1 MEDFIDCVDMI
12 NAAAEESN
20 IMVIGVGGGGGNAVK
35 YMYDHGIH
43 NVMFTICNTDAQAL
57 AKNPVPQKMQLGKDL
72 TRGRGA
78 GNRPERGRAA
88 ALESKD
94 EIKKLLCESGV
105 EMVFVTAG
113 MGGGTGTGAA
123 PVIAEVAR
131 ELEIL
136 SVAIVTLPFR
146 SEGPTRLSQAAEG
159 INEIRK
165 HVDSLLIIDNES
177 INSMYGDLSFTAA
190 FGKSD
195 DVLAT
200 AAKGIAEIIT
210 KNLIVNVDF
219 ADVKETMSNSGVAV
233 MGFATAP
240 IDDDSIVS
248 RLTEEALESPLLNQN
263 NISGARKILVKVAWK
278 DVELRMN
285 VVHGI
290 IEHIQAAAGSQAS
303 LIWGAGYDET
313 IEDGHASVV
322 VIATGFDDDVAEKV
336 ARSLMGLPEEE
347 LPEPIVEE
355 SKVVEKKRQVAVA
368 PKRVITLDD
377 EPKVQPKS
385 EEIDEDFIVI
395 SQPSDAEQ
403 EIQRDI
409 ETKYNSE
416 EVNFLS
422 LDEPETVVVDSEKDD
437 EFELKAESKR
447 LSTLFGD
454 DEFVGDLEAGNDIA
468 INRSMY
474 ESNTFSTVKEYTIEE
489 LEQLPAYIRRKYAVG
504 KSRPETKHRKI
515 TNFKEE

>member
-1 MEDFIDCVDMI
+1 MEDFLNCIDI
-12 NAAAEESN
+12 IKNNAEESN

-57 AKNPVPQKMQLGKDL
+57 SKNPVPQKMQLGSDL

-94 EIKKLLCESGV
+94 EIKTLLSESEV
-105 EMVFVTAG
+105 EMVFITAG

-123 PVIAEVAR
+123 PVIAEIAK

-146 SEGPTRLSQAAEG
+146 SEGPTRLAQAVEG
-159 INEIRK
+159 IKEIRK

-177 INSMYGDLSFTAA
+177 INSMYGDLSFSAA

-195 DVLAT
+195 DVLST
-200 AAKGIAEIIT
+200 AAKGIAEIVT

-233 MGFATAP
+233 MGFASAE
-240 IDDDSIVS
+240 IDDDTIVS

-263 NISGARKILVKVAWK
+263 NISGSKKILVKVAWK
-278 DVELRMN
+278 DIELKMN

-290 IEHIQAAAGSQAS
+290 IAHIQAAAGSQAS

-313 IEDGHASVV
+313 LEDGHASVV
-322 VIATGFDDDVAEKV
+322 VIATCFDSDVADNV
-336 ARSLMGLPEEE
+336 SRSLLGNSTEEKK
-347 LPEPIVEE
+347 PVEPV
-355 SKVVEKKRQVAVA
+355 KVVEKEEVVVKKTIVSLEEEAEEV
-368 PKRVITLDD
+368 
-377 EPKVQPKS
+377 KVVP
-385 EEIDEDFIVI
+385 EEVEEDFVVI
-395 SQPSDAEQ
+395 SNATINIASDENNETNAP
-403 EIQRDI
+403 I
-409 ETKYNSE
+409 EAKP
-416 EVNFLS
+416 VNILS
-422 LDEPETVVVDSEKDD
+422 LEDEPEEKEEIKEIDADFILSPATTYEGSGSFTSDLQSNSE
-437 EFELKAESKR
+437 S
-447 LSTLFGD
+447 LSSNFGQ
-454 DEFVGDLEAGNDIA
+454 EN
-468 INRSMY
+468 S
-474 ESNTFSTVKEYTIEE
+474 SNNVKEYTAED
-489 LEQLPAYIRRKYAVG
+489 LEQLPAYIRRKYMLG
-504 KSRPETKHRKI
+504 NKTILKK
-515 TNFKEE
+515 

>member
-1 MEDFIDCVDMI
+1 MEDFLNCIDI
-12 NAAAEESN
+12 IKNAAEESN

-57 AKNPVPQKMQLGKDL
+57 SKNPVPQKMQLGSDL

-94 EIKKLLCESGV
+94 DIRKLLSETEV
-105 EMVFVTAG
+105 EMVFITAG

-123 PVIAEVAR
+123 PVIAEIAK

-146 SEGPTRLSQAAEG
+146 SEGPTRLSQAVEG
-159 INEIRK
+159 IKEIRK

-177 INSMYGDLSFTAA
+177 INTMYGDLSFTAA

-195 DVLAT
+195 DVLST
-200 AAKGIAEIIT
+200 AAKGIAEIVT

-233 MGFATAP
+233 MGFATAE
-240 IDDDSIVS
+240 IDDDTIVS

-263 NISGARKILVKVAWK
+263 NISGAQKILVKVAWK
-278 DVELRMN
+278 DVELKMN

-290 IEHIQAAAGSQAS
+290 IAHIQAAAGSQAS

-313 IEDGHASVV
+313 LDDGHASVV
-322 VIATGFDDDVAEKV
+322 VIATCFDSDVADSVSRSLLGSTEDKQQTVAVKTPEKSEIVEKV
-336 ARSLMGLPEEE
+336 KNIVSLEDETVEEVKAPVAEEE
-347 LPEPIVEE
+347 FVIVSNGEVQHNSNSE
-355 SKVVEKKRQVAVA
+355 KVNDSKIIIANDS
-368 PKRVITLDD
+368 INILSLDD
-377 EPKVQPKS
+377 EP
-385 EEIDEDFIVI
+385 
-395 SQPSDAEQ
+395 
-403 EIQRDI
+403 
-409 ETKYNSE
+409 E
-416 EVNFLS
+416 EVK
-422 LDEPETVVVDSEKDD
+422 EE
-437 EFELKAESKR
+437 
-447 LSTLFGD
+447 
-454 DEFVGDLEAGNDIA
+454 
-468 INRSMY
+468 
-474 ESNTFSTVKEYTIEE
+474 VKEEDDDFVLTPSSESISSFTISTQEPVSTTSTSSEPTQATREYTAEE
-489 LEQLPAYIRRKYAVG
+489 LEQMPAYIRRRYILGNKTVL
-504 KSRPETKHRKI
+504 KK
-515 TNFKEE
+515 